1 MNDLPQPLTPA
12 DCDCR
17 GEPVPADAL
26 VQLMMETFGFS
37 VDAAL
42 RIVREMAVDLPF
54 PISEVGNHA

>member
-1 MNDLPQPLTPA
+1 MTDLPHPLTPA

-37 VDAAL
+37 ADAAL
-42 RIVREMAVDLPF
+42 GIVREMATELPF
-54 PISEVGNHA
+54 PISEAGRA